1 MRTLGILLVAG
12 TLIATF
18 DVAASTTILSIDD
31 GDFLYDSNADCVAD
45 TDGGQTSVAL
55 HHWHYSLPFAGVA
68 EEVQG
73 GFGCKGAPRTW
84 ALTVPSGATAQI
96 EGRFKYGWD
105 RHVFP
110 GGGNDIHLLV
120 LDADG
125 LPAYSTL
132 LTQGTL
138 PSFGT
143 PLQPVTLPTAIL
155 ERSFSATLS
164 EGTYTVVEDV
174 TSGAHTAYVTR
185 LSVTLG

>member
-1 MRTLGILLVAG
+1 MRILLLTLPLLALAGISVAAG
-12 TLIATF
+12 TT
-18 DVAASTTILSIDD
+18 VLSVDD
-31 GDFLYDSNADCVAD
+31 GNFLYDSNGDCVGD

-84 ALTVPSGATAQI
+84 SILVPEGQTAQI
-96 EGRFKYGWD
+96 DGRFRYGWD

-120 LDADG
+120 LDAAG
-125 LPAYSTL
+125 APAYSTL

-155 ERSFSATLS
+155 ERSFATTLGPG
-164 EGTYTVVEDV
+164 EYTITEDV
-174 TSGAHTAYVTR
+174 TSGAHTAYATR
-185 LSVTLG
+185 LTVTIG